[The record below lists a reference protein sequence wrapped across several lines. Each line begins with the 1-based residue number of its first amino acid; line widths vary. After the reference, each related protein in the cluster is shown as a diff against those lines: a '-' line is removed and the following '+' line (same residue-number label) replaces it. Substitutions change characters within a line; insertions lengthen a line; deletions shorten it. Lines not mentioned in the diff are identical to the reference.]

1 MKKLLFIILTLLIF
15 IFSGCTAVKKRDDY
29 KISRHFTFYEA
40 TNSSSAKKYGVKN
53 YPSRGDFKN
62 IKYTASRMEKI
73 RDIVG
78 EPLTINSWYRSP
90 NLNRVI
96 GGSKTSAHRD
106 GLAVDFAI
114 RGNARIAFDRIKRS
128 GYSFDQMIYYKKRNY
143 VHISF
148 RKNKRNER
156 QQTFIKR
163 N

>member
-1 MKKLLFIILTLLIF
+1 
-15 IFSGCTAVKKRDDY
+15 
-29 KISRHFTFYEA
+29 
-40 TNSSSAKKYGVKN
+40 
-53 YPSRGDFKN
+53 
-62 IKYTASRMEKI
+62 MEKI